1 MHCFNGAIHLFIF
14 FCICVF
20 VLVRRYR
27 AECRL
32 GELNAVIPQSRLTG
46 WAGGVAR
53 VSTVNLLRTQT
64 RSARYVHQVLKLC
77 VDQAYTR
84 STMWTRT

>member
-1 MHCFNGAIHLFIF
+1 MGVSLSIYL

-20 VLVRRYR
+20 VLVTQYR
-27 AECRL
+27 AVCRL

-53 VSTVNLLRTQT
+53 VSTANLLRTQT
-64 RSARYVHQVLKLC
+64 RSATYVHQVLKLY
-77 VDQAYTR
+77 VDQVYTR
-84 STMWTRT
+84 STM